1 MLRRDFGKYH
11 EDFLAMVRQIRIMPK
26 KGLVDKKKPVNQLKY
41 SLVKIN
47 SLVQIFHCAGAE

>member
-26 KGLVDKKKPVNQLKY
+26 KGLVDKKKPENQLKY

-47 SLVQIFHCAGAE
+47 SLV